1 MHLTPAALASIVQVR
16 RIGVKYLYR
25 VSKEEVMSS
34 PASIGKHP
42 VHPMLVA
49 FPIGLWV
56 FALVCD
62 VVRLFG
68 GAQVWSTVAFYSI
81 AGGIVGALLAAIP
94 GFIDYLSIDEA
105 EMRRIATIHLLLGL
119 GSVVI
124 FGLNLWLRFRLE
136 NGSKIPFLLSL
147 LGVIVIGFGGWLGGE
162 MVYVK
167 GMAVQAVE
175 ELAKKEKKQEA
186 GSRPSQSVRRAG

>member
-1 MHLTPAALASIVQVR
+1 
-16 RIGVKYLYR
+16 
-25 VSKEEVMSS
+25 MSS

-42 VHPMLVA
+42 IHPMLVA

-62 VVRLFG
+62 IVRLFG
-68 GAQVWSTVAFYSI
+68 GAPVWSSVALYAI
-81 AGGIVGALLAAIP
+81 GGGIAGALLAAIP

-105 EMRRIATIHLLLGL
+105 EMKRIATTHLLLGL
-119 GSVVI
+119 GSVLI

-136 NGSKIPFLLSL
+136 EGSKIPFLLSL

-167 GMAVQAVE
+167 GMAVEAVE

-186 GSRPSQSVRRAG
+186 ASRPPQSIRRAG

>member
-1 MHLTPAALASIVQVR
+1 
-16 RIGVKYLYR
+16 
-25 VSKEEVMSS
+25 MSS

-62 VVRLFG
+62 IVWLFG

-81 AGGIVGALLAAIP
+81 AGGIVGALLAAIA

-105 EMRRIATIHLLLGL
+105 EMRRIATTHLLLGL
-119 GSVVI
+119 SSVVV
-124 FGLNLWLRFRLE
+124 FGLNLWLRFRFE
-136 NGSKIPFLLSL
+136 DGSKIPFFL
-147 LGVIVIGFGGWLGGE
+147 
-162 MVYVK
+162 
-167 GMAVQAVE
+167 
-175 ELAKKEKKQEA
+175 
-186 GSRPSQSVRRAG
+186 

>member
-1 MHLTPAALASIVQVR
+1 
-16 RIGVKYLYR
+16 
-25 VSKEEVMSS
+25 MSS

-42 VHPMLVA
+42 VHPIFVA

-62 VVRLFG
+62 IVHLFG
-68 GAQVWSTVAFYSI
+68 GMQVWSTVALYAI
-81 AGGIVGALLAAIP
+81 GGGIIGALLAAIP

-105 EMRRIATIHLLLGL
+105 EMKRIATAHLLLGL

-124 FGLNLWLRFRLE
+124 FGLNFWLRFRLE
-136 NGSKIPFLLSL
+136 EGSKIPVLLSI
-147 LGVIVIGFGGWLGGE
+147 LGVLVIGFGGWLGGE

-167 GMAVQAVE
+167 GMAVEAVE
-175 ELAKKEKKQEA
+175 ELAKKDKQQEA
-186 GSRPSQSVRRAG
+186 DSRRHQPIRRAG